1 MSLYELIMG
10 NNIEPGIT
18 SYVVEE
24 SARSLERFDCG
35 DNVFYKLGEGKMLSP
50 GHPSGNQMYNRML
63 PIIKN
68 FIKQRLFP
76 VFVKRSDGTYIYK
89 GKYIYDSFRKKTSFE
104 GFSYFEIRMLRK
116 ELPLVK
122 LVSSNDNFCG
132 VQPESQSPF

>member
-1 MSLYELIMG
+1 MNLCELMMA
-10 NNIEPGIT
+10 NNIEPGTT

-24 SARSLERFDCG
+24 SADSLERFDFG
-35 DNVFYKLGEGKMLSP
+35 DNVFYKLGEGKMLRP

-89 GKYIYDSFRKKTSFE
+89 GKYAYDRFRKKVSFE

-116 ELPLVK
+116 ERPFVK
-122 LVSSNDNFCG
+122 LVSSNDNFG
-132 VQPESQSPF
+132 GAQPESQ